1 MYIYIYIYIYIGEK
15 EKKLA
20 TKREP
25 KSRGG
30 FRTDQSIINACNFI
44 ILIKQ
49 LLKLVIF
56 TVKCNVILQKINSKI
71 NKSVKNVVSY
81 ATFA

>member
-1 MYIYIYIYIYIGEK
+1 MHINVYIYIYIYIGAK

-44 ILIKQ
+44 ILIK
-49 LLKLVIF
+49 
-56 TVKCNVILQKINSKI
+56 
-71 NKSVKNVVSY
+71 
-81 ATFA
+81 

>member
-1 MYIYIYIYIYIGEK
+1 MYIYIYIYIGEK

-44 ILIKQ
+44 ILIK
-49 LLKLVIF
+49 
-56 TVKCNVILQKINSKI
+56 
-71 NKSVKNVVSY
+71 
-81 ATFA
+81 